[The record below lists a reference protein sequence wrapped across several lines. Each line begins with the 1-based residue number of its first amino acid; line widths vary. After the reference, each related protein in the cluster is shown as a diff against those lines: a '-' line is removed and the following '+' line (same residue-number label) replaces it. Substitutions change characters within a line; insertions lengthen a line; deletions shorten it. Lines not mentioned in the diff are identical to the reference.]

1 MGDIDDLFGDNLND
15 GGTDDLSEDS
25 DELFGNSGD
34 GSDNADITE
43 YGDIPDNGAL
53 FNNIGIK
60 KEGKSVNRT
69 AIVMIVVGLG
79 IVVTA
84 ISIGLALFKGHS
96 SKSKNEVS
104 SHETKVSSET
114 STVMSVRD
122 NSTWKDISSNEEVE
136 FNDEYID
143 LTFTITGI
151 KHVARKNGECVE
163 VKTVLSGSLSGL
175 SGTYELDVPY
185 SKGVKTSIGMG
196 FDVEC
201 LLGEFNGAVV
211 VGDIKIK

>member
-1 MGDIDDLFGDNLND
+1 MGDLDDLFGDNLND
-15 GGTDDLSEDS
+15 DGADSLFEDS
-25 DELFGNSGD
+25 DDMFGESDD
-34 GSDNADITE
+34 GSDAIDRTE
-43 YGDIPDNGAL
+43 SEDIPDNGAL
-53 FNNIGIK
+53 FNNIGVK

-69 AIVMIVVGLG
+69 AIVMIIVGLG
-79 IVVTA
+79 IVITA
-84 ISIGLALFKGHS
+84 VSIGMALFKSHG
-96 SKSKNEVS
+96 SKSKGEVS

-114 STVMSVRD
+114 TTVPSVRD
-122 NSTWKDISSNEEVE
+122 NSTWRDISSNEEVE
-136 FNDEYID
+136 FSNEYID

-163 VKTVLSGSLSGL
+163 IKTVLSGSLSGL

-196 FDVEC
+196 FDVKC